1 MGKLVDELL
10 AYLANNSNEQLA
22 KDFDALKEFNE
33 IGPEV
38 TSFIEQSQ
46 EMNKIYDS
54 LPEVAVSYEFGN
66 PEFTLDFFVFL
77 HNLITKYFN
86 NGNSCFFFNWV

>member
-10 AYLANNSNEQLA
+10 NYLANASIEQLEQ
-22 KDFDALKEFNE
+22 DFEALQEFNE
-33 IGPEV
+33 TGPEV

-54 LPEVAVSYEFGN
+54 LPEVTVSNEFAN
-66 PEFTLDFFVFL
+66 PEFTLDFFYL
-77 HNLITKYFN
+77 
-86 NGNSCFFFNWV
+86 SA